1 MSVIFNDFERDHRC
15 SCIIITM
22 KKEQASPD
30 EQSLAARIVKVPFVI
45 KEKENVIVFKKK
57 NSGKL
62 ARNSKDPVS
71 D

>member
-1 MSVIFNDFERDHRC
+1 
-15 SCIIITM
+15 M